1 MWVAYSDSLKE
12 EQKEGVSV
20 LENEDFIFI
29 RPNELD
35 LVNNFVNII
44 RKCTWSLLAT
54 L

>member
-12 EQKEGVSV
+12 EQKEGVNA
-20 LENEDFIFI
+20 LENEDFIFV

-44 RKCTWSLLAT
+44 RKCTWNLLAT